1 MNMLKNNLDT
11 LHELYMAHMPSMYGL
26 TNEGNYLVY
35 NGDKVDI
42 SHFDINCLN
51 APGNPFRS
59 SLDSLSPDDVFRII
73 KLHSFSTDIEMR
85 AAKLAS
91 VPKDSPEAKKLYEE
105 QKQQQAIM
113 SVEEFYGAVNSSNPM
128 DEKTRTEVNAF
139 YRFVGDLIVYEDFL
153 TEGSRNLLSRYRNY
167 VLSLQLRDEEE
178 LNQNQIEAR
187 DNLAKF
193 TRERQEKKYGKKDQ
207 QLEKGRA
214 YTLRKNAA
222 FVAHAEIIMLILAM
236 ALVLTAIAIYVIN

>member
-1 MNMLKNNLDT
+1 
-11 LHELYMAHMPSMYGL
+11 
-26 TNEGNYLVY
+26 
-35 NGDKVDI
+35 
-42 SHFDINCLN
+42 
-51 APGNPFRS
+51 
-59 SLDSLSPDDVFRII
+59 
-73 KLHSFSTDIEMR
+73 MR

-91 VPKDSPEAKKLYEE
+91 VPKDSPEAQKLYEE

-128 DEKTRTEVNAF
+128 DEKMRTEVNAF

-178 LNQNQIEAR
+178 LNPNQIEAR

>member
-1 MNMLKNNLDT
+1 MSILKNNLDT

-26 TNEGNYLVY
+26 TNEGKYLVY
-35 NGDKVDI
+35 NGEKVDI

-59 SLDSLSPDDVFRII
+59 SLDSLSPSDVFRII
-73 KLHSFSTDIEMR
+73 KLHSFSVDIEMR
-85 AAKLAS
+85 AAALAAI
-91 VPKDSPEAKKLYEE
+91 PKGSPEAQRLREE

-113 SVEEFYGAVNSSNPM
+113 SVEEFYGAVNSASPM
-128 DEKTRTEVNAF
+128 DEKTRSDVSAF

-178 LNQNQIEAR
+178 LNPNQIEAR

-193 TRERQEKKYGKKDQ
+193 TKERQEKKYGNKEQ
-207 QLEKGRA
+207 QLEKGHA
-214 YTLRKNAA
+214 YVLKKNAA
-222 FVAHAEIIMLILAM
+222 FVAHAEIIVLILAM
-236 ALVLTAIAIYVIN
+236 ALVLTAVAIYVIN